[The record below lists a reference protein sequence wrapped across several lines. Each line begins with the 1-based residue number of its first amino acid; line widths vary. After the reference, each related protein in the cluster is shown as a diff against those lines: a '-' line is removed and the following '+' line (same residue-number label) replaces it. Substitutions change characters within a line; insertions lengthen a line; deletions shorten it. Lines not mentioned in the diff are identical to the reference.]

1 MICPGDKFLLSQL
14 KLAKTFIITKAE
26 ICCTWSG
33 NWSEAAEDNVI
44 TLTHVTTTKNCKY
57 KDISFYFLQ
66 PTHDE
71 VTSAFLPSHR
81 VFDAGP
87 EGLRGTWVII
97 LLIISP
103 HFTWH
108 GPPSVAHNIVN
119 TSHFLPFLSLLCS
132 RRLVSDWVLLCRSWR
147 LEWEEEDGG
156 DSRLGQGRM
165 RQGGRLITWCT

>member
-33 NWSEAAEDNVI
+33 NWSEAAEDKVI
-44 TLTHVTTTKNCKY
+44 TPTHVTTTKKE
-57 KDISFYFLQ
+57 KKSVAFPFYFPQ

-87 EGLRGTWVII
+87 EGLRGAVVII

-103 HFTWH
+103 HFT
-108 GPPSVAHNIVN
+108 
-119 TSHFLPFLSLLCS
+119 
-132 RRLVSDWVLLCRSWR
+132 
-147 LEWEEEDGG
+147 
-156 DSRLGQGRM
+156 
-165 RQGGRLITWCT
+165 